1 MSYIKDTNYKILI
14 ENLKTSEDKERAKI
28 ITILSK
34 DYTLALPLL
43 WNEALSDENPRAIL
57 SAIRDIIKKEK
68 PREMLKRNIGSSKE
82 KLKTFLQSPD
92 AKTRKNTCGIISE
105 LADPA
110 YLSSLY
116 TAFEKEDQLF
126 VKSSY
131 ILAIGNCGKASDGE
145 KLEKI
150 LESLISNEKAC
161 TDKSELIK
169 NAKHINEEKLVLGRA
184 IAKLSKSVKHKF
196 KGFEE
201 AVPMLVTAM
210 NKEFRVTL
218 NELKEKSIKGKLVD
232 DGILIK
238 EKDLD
243 NIYSCRTFYELL
255 YPLDSLEKLEFNSDI
270 IATAIL
276 KANIINFLNSC
287 HENTSTYD
295 NYFPYRIELKTENYN
310 KERSDFLKSLS
321 IKLDEL
327 SKGKLKNSPSSYEVE
342 IRIVE
347 KNSLCNVFIKLYSF
361 KDTRFDYRENTLASS
376 INPVTAAIV
385 VKSIEKWLKNDSK
398 VLDPFC
404 GTSTMLIERAK
415 LKETSSLTG
424 IDIFGDAIDFSK
436 INSRLS
442 NTKIKLINEDI
453 LSYKTF
459 DVFDEII
466 CNMPFEA
473 NVGSKN
479 HTIDL
484 YREFVDMIPKLVKPT
499 GMVFL
504 YTVEKNLLK
513 QNLSG
518 NNHLELLDE
527 IKIESGGLTPNVFV
541 LRVK

>member
-1 MSYIKDTNYKILI
+1 MSYIKDTDYKVLI

-28 ITILSK
+28 IDTLSK
-34 DYTLALPLL
+34 NYTLALPLL
-43 WNEALSDENPRAIL
+43 WKESLENENPRAML

-82 KLKTFLQSPD
+82 KLKSFLQSPD

-110 YLSSLY
+110 YLSALY

-161 TDKSELIK
+161 RDESELIK
-169 NAKHINEEKLVLGRA
+169 NAKHLNEEKLVLGRA
-184 IAKLSKSVKHKF
+184 IAKLSKCVRHKF

-201 AVPMLVTAM
+201 PVPMLVTAM

-218 NELKEKSIKGKLVD
+218 NELKEKSIKGNLVD
-232 DGILIK
+232 NGILIK

-243 NIYSCRTFYELL
+243 KIYSCRTFYELL

-270 IATAIL
+270 IASAIL
-276 KANIINFLNSC
+276 KANIIDFLNSC
-287 HENTSTYD
+287 HENASIPD
-295 NYFPYRIELKTENYN
+295 DYFPYRIELKTESYN

-327 SKGKLKNSPSSYEVE
+327 SNGKLKNSPSSYEVE

-347 KNSLCNVFIKLYSF
+347 KNNICSVFIKLYSF

-424 IDIFGDAIDFSK
+424 IDIFGAAIDFSK
-436 INSRLS
+436 VNSRLS

-484 YREFVDMIPKLVKPT
+484 YRGFIDMIPKLVKPN

>member
-1 MSYIKDTNYKILI
+1 MSYIKDTNYKVLI

-28 ITILSK
+28 INTLSK
-34 DYTLALPLL
+34 DYTLAIPLL
-43 WNEALSDENPRAIL
+43 WKEALGDENPRAIL

-82 KLKTFLQSPD
+82 KLKILLQNPD

-110 YLSSLY
+110 YLSALY
-116 TAFEKEDQLF
+116 TAYEREDQLF

-150 LESLISNEKAC
+150 LENVISKEKAC
-161 TDKSELIK
+161 TDESELIK

-184 IAKLSKSVKHKF
+184 IAKLSKSIKHKF

-201 AVPMLVTAM
+201 PVPMLVTAM

-232 DGILIK
+232 EGILIK

-255 YPLDSLEKLEFNSDI
+255 YPLASLEKLEFNSDI

-276 KANIINFLNSC
+276 KANIIDFLNKC
-287 HENTSTYD
+287 HENTSTSD
-295 NYFPYRIELKTENYN
+295 DYFPYRIEFKTESYN

-347 KNSLCNVFIKLYSF
+347 SNSLCNVFIKLYSF
-361 KDTRFDYRENTLASS
+361 KDTRFDYREKTLASS

-385 VKSIEKWLKNDSK
+385 VKSIEKWLNNDSK

-424 IDIFGDAIDFSK
+424 VDIFGAAIDGSK
-436 INSRLS
+436 VNSRLA

-466 CNMPFEA
+466 SNMPFEA

-484 YREFVDMIPKLVKPT
+484 YREFVDMIPKLVKPN

-513 QNLSG
+513 QNLVG
-518 NNHLELLDE
+518 NNHLELVDE
-527 IKIESGGLTPNVFV
+527 IKIESGGLTPHVFV
-541 LRVK
+541 LKVK